1 MLVPFRNGD
10 LWHLTLESDFLNAD
24 EKIESFLSRF
34 PKVETKRM
42 VVFADREST
51 ETDVNDD
58 SAEKSFLKILE
69 VFHSQA
75 LEKFPNRLV
84 AFIRV
89 EGVEKVVLVHC
100 DVDQPD
106 NTIKLV
112 IETETICLK
121 NCASL

>member
-51 ETDVNDD
+51 ETDINDD
-58 SAEKSFLKILE
+58 SAEKSVLKILE

-100 DVDQPD
+100 DVEQPD
-106 NTIKLV
+106 NTFKLV
-112 IETETICLK
+112 IETETIV
-121 NCASL
+121 